1 MSTVDLSKVGISTGM
16 DWGKIIRKQLQVYRQ
31 HHIKPLKERKET
43 WETKVSAL
51 GELQNR
57 LSSLSSTLQEM
68 DANDEVQA
76 FSAESS
82 DSEVVSATA
91 SSSASA
97 GSHEVEINQLANAEV
112 ETHSGLDEAGT
123 VVNDSGSA
131 EQFAYTYGS
140 ETVTLDVSSGTTL
153 EGLKE
158 MINNDPGN
166 PGVTASI
173 LNDGSGGTGSHHL
186 VLTGDETGG
195 SHSIQIDSANTT
207 LDGEWS
213 ALSADA
219 ASGSTTLSVNSTA
232 PFAQYQAVKVNDDD
246 SAAEYHV
253 IDSVN
258 SGSITLQSGVSS
270 SFTTGQ
276 NAVAAPRGISSA
288 VSSSVSSGATQISV
302 ADASHFLEGKQVV
315 VADGGGHETAT
326 VKSVDTG
333 SDTITLESSLSGDY
347 TSSARVTQVEGGRNF
362 TFDASSFSET
372 ETARSAELRVDGYP
386 DGGWIQRD
394 SNTVSDVLEGVT
406 LTLKQ
411 TTDGTPE
418 TVTVNRDTGAV
429 KKKAKKFVEAFNKV
443 KSFINKKTAY
453 DKESD
458 SAGPLMGEYVARLA
472 ESELRRVVTEPAPG
486 FEGSDQKYSTLGQV
500 GIETRGSASTDAKL
514 GTLELDEEKLEEAL
528 SEDYDAVVSLLSDN
542 FSGSSDSDYLSFYQ
556 ASEELTEPGAYD
568 VEVDF
573 DASGNI
579 TGARMKKTSEST
591 FRSATVQDGY
601 VIGQSGNP
609 EDSLWVDADW
619 DGSSTT
625 QSAVVR
631 VRQGVAGVMG
641 DRVEQMLDPTD
652 GLVTNAQDG
661 FNDTVESIESRIS
674 DQRERLQ
681 EKRRRLKQ
689 KYARLETLMAE
700 LQGTQRWTQ
709 SLSST
714 LSG

>member
-1 MSTVDLSKVGISTGM
+1 MSTPDLSNIGISTGM
-16 DWGKIIRKQLQVYRQ
+16 DWGKIIQKQLQVYQQ
-31 HHIKPLKERKET
+31 HHITPLQERKET
-43 WETKVSAL
+43 WESKVSAL

-57 LSSLSSTLQEM
+57 LSSLSSALEEM

-82 DSEVVSATA
+82 NSEVVSATA

-97 GSHEVEINQLANAEV
+97 GSHSVQINQLANTEV
-112 ETHSGLDEAGT
+112 ETHAGLDETGT
-123 VVNDSGSA
+123 VVNDSGST

-140 ETVTLDVSSGTTL
+140 EMVALDVHSGTTL

-158 MINNDPGN
+158 MINNDPDN

-173 LNDGSGGTGSHHL
+173 LNDGSGGTASHHL
-186 VLTGDETGG
+186 VLTGEETGN
-195 SHSIQIDSANTT
+195 SHSITIESATTT

-219 ASGSTTLSVNSTA
+219 ASGSTTLSVNKTA
-232 PFAQYQAVKVNDDD
+232 PFSQYQAVRVADND
-246 SAAEYHV
+246 SPAEYHV
-253 IDSVN
+253 VDSVN
-258 SGSITLQSGVSS
+258 AGSVTLQNGLDS

-276 NAVAAPRGISSA
+276 SALAAPRGISSA
-288 VSSSVSSGATQISV
+288 VSSSVSAGATQISV
-302 ADASHFLEGKQVV
+302 SNASNFLEGKQVV

-333 SDTITLESSLSGDY
+333 TDTITLETSLSGDY
-347 TSSARVTQVEGGRNF
+347 TSDARVTQAEGGRDF
-362 TFDASSFSET
+362 TFDASSFTET

-386 DGGWIQRD
+386 DADWIQRD
-394 SNTVSDVLEGVT
+394 SNTVSDVLDGVT

-418 TVTVNRDTGAV
+418 TITVNRDTGAM
-429 KKKAKKFVEAFNKV
+429 KEKATKFVEAYNKV
-443 KSFINKKTAY
+443 KTFINKKTGY
-453 DKESD
+453 DEESD

-486 FEGSDQKYSTLGQV
+486 FEGSDQQYSTLGQI

-514 GTLELDEEKLEEAL
+514 GTLELDEEKLAEAL

-556 ASEELTEPGAYD
+556 ASDDLTEPGAYD

-573 DASGNI
+573 DASGTI
-579 TGARMKKTSEST
+579 TAARMKKTSEST

-601 VIGQSGNP
+601 VIGKSGNP

-619 DGSSTT
+619 DGSSAT

-631 VRQGVAGVMG
+631 VRQGVAGIMG
-641 DRVEQMLDPTD
+641 DRIEQMLDPTE

-661 FNDTVESIESRIS
+661 FNDTVESIESRIT

-700 LQGTQRWTQ
+700 LQGTQRWTS